1 MRFLVALLI
10 TVMAHRAVVTSL
22 PVAREETCTSRYR
35 VSIAM
40 EDVIDMP
47 DVIGSSAGGPKWRGP
62 MIANRSRGG
71 LVLAARTAPHLHS
84 DGPALAHLF

>member
-10 TVMAHRAVVTSL
+10 TVMAHRAVVTTL
-22 PVAREETCTSRYR
+22 PVAREETCTSRCR

-47 DVIGSSAGGPKWRGP
+47 DVIGILIVPPTIISPEAGCVFSAQRACG
-62 MIANRSRGG
+62 I
-71 LVLAARTAPHLHS
+71 
-84 DGPALAHLF
+84 